1 MSTTDVTD
9 KQVGQC
15 FQVNIFGPMRMT
27 REFVPLLINAKGV
40 IGFTSS
46 VAGVNPITFQSTYT
60 STKAAIDLYASV
72 LRVEMNPFGV
82 KVINQLHHRYDR
94 D

>member
-1 MSTTDVTD
+1 MPANDTTDE
-9 KQVGQC
+9 QVQQC
-15 FQVNIFGPMRMT
+15 YNINVFGPMRMT